1 MWSIIQDC
9 IILMK
14 NNTKLKDGPMG
25 KTLLLTIILL
35 MTAVISTEG
44 FEKTAEMIRP
54 IFDRTIFYYREDS
67 LFMYSFLWD
76 SFLHSGRSFS

>member
-1 MWSIIQDC
+1 MN
-9 IILMK
+9 

-54 IFDRTIFYYREDS
+54 IFDSWKCPSCGWENNDDAMRCKICDRYK
-67 LFMYSFLWD
+67 
-76 SFLHSGRSFS
+76 